1 MRLCQSNEE
10 AAPSHPG
17 FPVEKFEPVLTF
29 LFEWK
34 ALELDISLNGTLVS
48 DLDLHLGETFGFS
61 TGPLEEQ
68 CHGTGFPLLDPIL
81 FIHEK
86 TKEDPHPAMPRGQL
100 NGIDDI
106 EKALQL
112 NLSLGRRYDEVT
124 E

>member
-1 MRLCQSNEE
+1 M
-10 AAPSHPG
+10 
-17 FPVEKFEPVLTF
+17 LTF

-48 DLDLHLGETFGFS
+48 DLYLHLGEAFGFS
-61 TGPLEEQ
+61 TGPLEKQ
-68 CHGTGFPLLDPIL
+68 CHGTGLPLLNPIL
-81 FIHEK
+81 FLHEK
-86 TKEDPHPAMPRGQL
+86 AKEDPHPAMPGGQL
-100 NGIDDI
+100 NGVDDI